1 MYTFVEDNDYQEEPM
16 YCLSCGWEG
25 LGDQLKKS
33 EVFPVIEII
42 EVYCPCCSRYMG
54 QYKAL
59 DKSVE
64 AMQ

>member
-1 MYTFVEDNDYQEEPM
+1 M

-25 LGDQLKKS
+25 QGDQLKKS

-54 QYKAL
+54 QYQADIISTEAL
-59 DKSVE
+59 
-64 AMQ
+64 